1 MEIERVKT
9 GISGLDK
16 LLKGGIPKNNVV
28 LVSGESGAGKTT
40 FCSQFLWKGLQEGEN
55 CMFVSFE
62 EPPSQIKEEAKLFG
76 WDFEDFDDQ
85 ITIKGKDPFAEG
97 DEELFWFRD
106 ELESKN
112 IDRLAIDSTSIL
124 SLYHEDPYEI
134 RKSIYEMIKVI
145 KETGTTAVV
154 TAESPI
160 GEEKLTRHDV
170 VQYAVDGVIALYFE
184 GIGEKGY
191 RSLQARKM
199 RKSDISTETVSFEI
213 TSSGIEVGES
223 IV

>member
-1 MEIERVKT
+1 MSIERIET
-9 GISGLDK
+9 GISGLDE
-16 LLKGGIPKNNVV
+16 LLKGGIPEKNIV

-55 CMFVSFE
+55 CMFISFE

-76 WDFEDFDDQ
+76 WDFESYSNQ
-85 ITIKGKDPFAEG
+85 ITLKSKDPFDEG
-97 DEELFWFRD
+97 SEDLFWFRD
-106 ELESKN
+106 ELQRKE

-124 SLYHEDPYEI
+124 SLYHEDPYEV
-134 RKSIYEMIKVI
+134 RKAIYEIIKVI
-145 KETGTTAVV
+145 KETGTTAVL
-154 TAESPI
+154 TAESPT
-160 GEEKLTRHDV
+160 GEKSLTRHDV

-191 RSLQARKM
+191 RSLQVRKM

-213 TSSGIEVGES
+213 TDQGIELGQS